1 MATYKTFIRSARN
14 FRELATARKKT
25 VRTGLS
31 YEQALLDC
39 EAFNNN
45 RDPAQIRAGTTMEFS
60 RD

>member
-31 YEQALLDC
+31 YEQAFADC
-39 EAFNNN
+39 EAYNNN
-45 RDPAQIRAGTTMEFS
+45 RDPSQIRAGTKMEFT